1 MVTGWT
7 RSTALALFGIIA
19 ALAPAACSSGDDA
32 KAEST
37 LPPINPVVITSV
49 VPTSTTTPIN
59 AQLVANCVDYVQF
72 GAFTKNALLTALW
85 DAAGQ
90 NPGVLRDNCEALAL
104 TDPAAL
110 QSLSDGW
117 VATQASLATTPTSS
131 TTTSTSVA
139 VAPRPTTTTL
149 PPAVTDPPAS
159 EPFVTEP
166 VTTPAPAAGP
176 TTTTL

>member
-117 VATQASLATTPTSS
+117 VATQASLATTPTSKAEI
-131 TTTSTSVA
+131 VA
-139 VAPRPTTTTL
+139 KVCWMCQAKAAYTAEIPPEQREHMHVFVIPVAGG
-149 PPAVTDPPAS
+149 S
-159 EPFVTEP
+159 
-166 VTTPAPAAGP
+166 
-176 TTTTL
+176 